1 MLEDF
6 RLRVFVTV
14 AQQKSFTKAA
24 SMLRISQPAVS
35 QNVSELEKML
45 GAQLFVRQKGS
56 TELSDAGAV
65 FLRHAQDILDRYM
78 GLQQLFMPFRNRVVK
93 VAASEDVFDYL
104 TGHLLSDFLSVHPEI
119 SFELTLMADDAD
131 LRIGIGPQKEN
142 RGMLALNYHPSAIF
156 SSTDLW
162 KVLSEILQPGC
173 K

>member
-45 GAQLFVRQKGS
+45 GVQLFVRQKGS

-78 GLQQLFMPFRNRVVK
+78 GLQQLFI
-93 VAASEDVFDYL
+93 
-104 TGHLLSDFLSVHPEI
+104 LL
-119 SFELTLMADDAD
+119 
-131 LRIGIGPQKEN
+131 GI
-142 RGMLALNYHPSAIF
+142 
-156 SSTDLW
+156 
-162 KVLSEILQPGC
+162 V
-173 K
+173 